1 MNPESS
7 TGRRSVLLFI
17 VGLVVLATGPG
28 MAVAQ
33 DASTAPAFTGLT
45 GTIVIQEGQTVD
57 QISGIAGSIIVH
69 GTVTGNINGLAG
81 DVVISETGTVQG
93 DVSVAT
99 GSLRIAGTVG
109 GSVSAGSGNVVV
121 TETGTVGGDFSVGAG
136 NVIIDGSIAGDATVG
151 GDTITL
157 GESAAIAG
165 GLRYDGT
172 LRGDTSVVQ
181 GPVTL
186 DENLG
191 NGFNADRW
199 TTGVLRFPGWADTVY
214 GFVANL
220 ILGAVLLLLFPSFS
234 RHVADRVASTPA
246 RSGAFG
252 FVGLIGV
259 PIALVMIAITIIGIP
274 LAILGLFVYLFSL
287 WVGVVYGEYAVGH
300 WLLGRSS
307 AEVNRWYALVIGL
320 AVFAV
325 LGFVPFIGGLF
336 TFGALIVGL
345 GALGSALRGEYRRR
359 RGGEPT
365 PTDAPTGS
373 EASTA

>member
-1 MNPESS
+1 MNLDSVVES
-7 TGRRSVLLFI
+7 RVAAILLVL
-17 VGLVVLATGPG
+17 LVVLSAGPG

-33 DASTAPAFTGLT
+33 ASTSSPAFTGIT

-57 QISGIAGSIIVH
+57 QISGIAGTIIVH
-69 GTVTGNINGLAG
+69 GTVTGNVNGVAG
-81 DVVISETGTVQG
+81 DVVVSETGTVQG
-93 DVSVAT
+93 DVSVAA

-109 GSVSAGSGNVVV
+109 GSVSAGTGNVVLA
-121 TETGTVGGDFSVGAG
+121 ETGTVGGDFSVGAG
-136 NVIIDGSIAGDATVG
+136 NVLIDGSIAGDATVG

-186 DENLG
+186 DTSLG
-191 NGFNADRW
+191 GGFSADRW

-214 GFVANL
+214 SFVANL
-220 ILGAVLLLLFPSFS
+220 VLGAVLLLLFPAFS
-234 RHVADRVASTPA
+234 RRVADRVADTPA

-259 PIALVMIAITIIGIP
+259 PIVLVMIAITIIGIP

-287 WVGVVYGEYAVGH
+287 WVGLVYGEFAVGH
-300 WLLGRSS
+300 WLMARSS
-307 AEVNRWYALVIGL
+307 EDVNRWYALVLGL
-320 AVFAV
+320 ALFAV

-336 TFGALIVGL
+336 SFFALIVGL
-345 GALGSALRGEYRRR
+345 GALGSALRTGYRDR
-359 RGGEPT
+359 RGGEPS
-365 PTDAPTGS
+365 PTDATTGS